1 RGRVGETWRGRWDS
15 FCLVI
20 PNWTVRLPGAP
31 YRGGDPD
38 GFMPRDDIV
47 AHLAGYARSF
57 KAPVREGVDVSVLD
71 AGADGGF
78 LLRTSAGAV
87 SARQVVRGSGRFRK
101 LHPPPSSAHVR
112 AW

>member
-1 RGRVGETWRGRWDS
+1 MLLSSAPARPVSRSATSSVTRGSSMLCWSAGGWARRGAAAGTA
-15 FCLVI
+15 CLVI

-57 KAPVREGVDVSVLD
+57 KAPVREGVN
-71 AGADGGF
+71 
-78 LLRTSAGAV
+78 V
-87 SARQVVRGSGRFRK
+87 SALDKIGR
-101 LHPPPSSAHVR
+101 AHV
-112 AW
+112 